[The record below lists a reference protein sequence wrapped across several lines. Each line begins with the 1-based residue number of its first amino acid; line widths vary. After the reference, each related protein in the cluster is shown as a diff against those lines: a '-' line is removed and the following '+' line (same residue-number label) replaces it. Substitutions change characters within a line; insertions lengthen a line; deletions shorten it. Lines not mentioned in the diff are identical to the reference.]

1 MYKKICLTIHP
12 RNFGSDVSVAR
23 TLFRGGG
30 GEGIRCQPVV
40 GRSMLYFL
48 GGKSR
53 TKWRDIAVA
62 FKNLFNRWKLV
73 FNYFI
78 A

>member
-30 GEGIRCQPVV
+30 GRESGVSPSWGGVCYIFLAGNRARNGVTLPSRSKTCLTV
-40 GRSMLYFL
+40 GNLYL
-48 GGKSR
+48 TIS
-53 TKWRDIAVA
+53 
-62 FKNLFNRWKLV
+62 
-73 FNYFI
+73 
-78 A
+78 

>member
-30 GEGIRCQPVV
+30 GGNQVSARRGEEYVIF
-40 GRSMLYFL
+40 S
-48 GGKSR
+48 
-53 TKWRDIAVA
+53 WREIAHEMA
-62 FKNLFNRWKLV
+62 
-73 FNYFI
+73 
-78 A
+78 